1 MDILAYLPAV
11 LLALAVGAG
20 GVGALWWADRSRR
33 HRTPETEAG
42 VLDRNGIEVLGVLAS
57 TVILLD
63 TDDDVV
69 RATSEAYS
77 YGLVRNDSL
86 VHDELK
92 SMVRK
97 VREDGRTRERQFI
110 VSRSAL
116 EGSGRLRLDVRAA
129 LLTGGVLLLLV
140 DDTTAQLRLEETRRD
155 FVANVS
161 HELKT
166 PVGAIGL
173 LAETVEDCADE
184 PDTVR
189 HFAGRMQIESRR
201 LSTLVQEIIDLSR
214 LQEPDALRNPEV
226 LDVDTVVQE
235 AVDAV
240 RVAAGARR
248 ITLVAG
254 GVPDL
259 GVYGD
264 RYLLVTALRNLL
276 DNAVRHSHDGGR
288 VSVGISHSDQQV
300 RIAVVDQGD
309 GIEPEYQGR
318 VFERF
323 FRVDPARSRETGGT
337 GLGLSIVKHVVA
349 DHGGRVDLWSEP
361 GKGST
366 FTVVLP
372 EASASA
378 EDGQDTTEEDS

>member
-1 MDILAYLPAV
+1 MDLSV
-11 LLALAVGAG
+11 LLPSVLGAFVAGAAVV
-20 GVGALWWADRSRR
+20 GVVWWSWRSRKTR
-33 HRTPETEAG
+33 VVEAEPG
-42 VLDRNGIEVLGVLAS
+42 ILDRNGIEVLGVLAS

-63 TDDDVV
+63 IDDDVL

-92 SMVRK
+92 EMVRK
-97 VREDGRTRERQFI
+97 VRSDGRTRERQFI
-110 VSRSAL
+110 VARSAL

-166 PVGAIGL
+166 PVGAIAL
-173 LAETVEDCADE
+173 LAETVEECADE

-189 HFAGRMQIESRR
+189 HFAHRMQVESSR
-201 LSTLVQEIIDLSR
+201 LSALVQEIIDLSR
-214 LQEPDALRNPEV
+214 LQEPDALRNPEI

-235 AVDAV
+235 AIDSV
-240 RVAAGARR
+240 RVAAASRR
-248 ITLVAG
+248 INLLSG

-259 GVYGD
+259 SVYGD

-276 DNAVRHSHDGGR
+276 DNAVRHSRDAGR
-288 VSVGISHSDQQV
+288 VSVGISRAEDQV

-309 GIEPEYQGR
+309 GIAEEHKTR

-323 FRVDPARSRETGGT
+323 FRADPARSRETGGT
-337 GLGLSIVKHVVA
+337 GLGLSIVKHVAA
-349 DHGGRVDLWSEP
+349 DHGGRVELWSEP

-372 EASASA
+372 EASAPA
-378 EDGQDTTEEDS
+378 EDQGVHTEENR

>member
-240 RVAAGARR
+240 R
-248 ITLVAG
+248 
-254 GVPDL
+254 
-259 GVYGD
+259 
-264 RYLLVTALRNLL
+264 
-276 DNAVRHSHDGGR
+276 HSHDGGR

-300 RIAVVDQGD
+300 RIAVVDQGE